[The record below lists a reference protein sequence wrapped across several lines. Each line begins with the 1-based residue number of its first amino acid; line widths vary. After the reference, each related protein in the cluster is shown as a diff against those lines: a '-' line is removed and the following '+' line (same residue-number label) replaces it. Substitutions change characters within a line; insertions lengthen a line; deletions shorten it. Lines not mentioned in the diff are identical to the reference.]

1 MPNFLNRRTF
11 LHSGAS
17 AAAVAGLGL
26 AAKAEEAVQGEKK
39 EEKVDPRK
47 ILNYQPDMRYKRLGD
62 TDIYLSVI
70 SLGGL
75 VNEPGVHAYG
85 IDQGVNL
92 VHISDSY
99 LGGRSIVDL
108 GEVMKTKRD
117 KVYIALKDN
126 FFSEDEYVKG
136 DFSKIDKWLKVL
148 NTDYVDFFMF
158 NRHDEKSSADP
169 RIKDWFE
176 KLKAMGKVR
185 YAGHTD
191 HDKNQKS
198 CGAAMESG
206 LYTLL
211 NPVLNIN
218 ALQVLEGVLQKAQEK
233 KMGVMGMKT
242 MGGLK
247 TIEEQCA
254 YLKKLLANPAITT
267 VVKGIGS
274 FEMFDAYKKAAGEVL
289 TSQEEMKLYRY
300 ANANRS
306 NTCMM
311 CGECKGECPECI
323 EISTVIRCK
332 DYYFGQMGD
341 RQTAL
346 ATYHELAPSQRWS
359 EKCGDCRKCEDVCPN
374 GLKIVDRLA
383 GARQLFA

>member
-1 MPNFLNRRTF
+1 MSKITPRLSRRAFLQT
-11 LHSGAS
+11 GTS

-26 AAKAEEAVQGEKK
+26 TAGVAAAQ
-39 EEKVDPRK
+39 EEKPDPKK
-47 ILNYQPDMRYKRLGD
+47 ILNYQPDMRYRRLGD

-75 VNEPGVHAYG
+75 VNEPGVHEYG

-92 VHISDSY
+92 VHMSNSY

-108 GEVMKTKRD
+108 GKVLKTKRD

-126 FFSEDEYVKG
+126 FFSEDDYVNG
-136 DFSKIDKWLKVL
+136 RFEKIDEWLKVL

-158 NRHDEKSSADP
+158 NRHDEKSASDP

-176 KLKAMGKVR
+176 KLKATGKIR
-185 YAGHTD
+185 YAGHTN
-191 HDKNQKS
+191 HDKNLKA
-198 CGAAMESG
+198 CGAALESG
-206 LYTLL
+206 MFTLL
-211 NPVLNIN
+211 NPVLNMN
-218 ALQVLEGVLQKAQEK
+218 ALGVLEEVLRKAHEK
-233 KMGVMGMKT
+233 KTGVMAMKT
-242 MGGLK
+242 MGGQESLDQ
-247 TIEEQCA
+247 QCA
-254 YLKKLLANPAITT
+254 YLKKLLANPAVTT
-267 VVKGIGS
+267 IVKGIGS

-289 TSQEEMKLYRY
+289 TSREQMQLYRY

-306 NTCMM
+306 RVCAM
-311 CGECKGECPECI
+311 CGECEGECPECI

-346 ATYHELAPSQRWS
+346 ETYRGLAPSQRWS
-359 EKCGDCRKCEDVCPN
+359 DGCGDCRKCEEICPN

-383 GARQLFA
+383 GARALFA